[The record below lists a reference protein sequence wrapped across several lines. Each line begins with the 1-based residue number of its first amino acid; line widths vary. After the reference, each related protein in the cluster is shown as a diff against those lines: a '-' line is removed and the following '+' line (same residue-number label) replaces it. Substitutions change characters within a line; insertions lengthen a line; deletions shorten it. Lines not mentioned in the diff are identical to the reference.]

1 MLITECKLKAEE
13 ERVYAGVTTP
23 SLRSLDFTIPPALN
37 PKISLLYFLTY
48 DMKKAV
54 YPGTFDPVTYG
65 HLDVI
70 KRGSEIFDEL
80 IVSIG
85 HNPFKTPI
93 FTVEERMEMLSK
105 NTSEIQNTKVDCFE
119 GILTDYMEKMQT
131 NIILR
136 GIRTV
141 SDFEYEFQR
150 ALTNRVLKTD
160 IETVFIMTSQE
171 YSFLN
176 SSLIKEIVS
185 LGGDIS
191 KFVPSDVEK
200 LLRQKSLTQ

>member
-1 MLITECKLKAEE
+1 
-13 ERVYAGVTTP
+13 
-23 SLRSLDFTIPPALN
+23 
-37 PKISLLYFLTY
+37 
-48 DMKKAV
+48 MKKAV

-70 KRGSEIFDEL
+70 KRGSKIFDEL
-80 IVSIG
+80 IVAVG

-93 FTVEERMEMLSK
+93 FTVEERKEMLSK
-105 NTSEIQNTKVDCFE
+105 NTRKIQNVRVDCFE
-119 GILTDYMEKMQT
+119 GMLTGYMEEMQT

-176 SSLIKEIVS
+176 SSLIKEAVS

-200 LLRQKSLTQ
+200 LLRQKLLPK

>member
-1 MLITECKLKAEE
+1 M
-13 ERVYAGVTTP
+13 R
-23 SLRSLDFTIPPALN
+23 R
-37 PKISLLYFLTY
+37 
-48 DMKKAV
+48 AV

-70 KRGSEIFDEL
+70 KRGSKIFDEL
-80 IVSIG
+80 VVAVG
-85 HNPFKTPI
+85 HNPLKDPL
-93 FTVEERMEMLSK
+93 FTINERMDMISK
-105 NTSEIQNTKVDCFE
+105 NTKNISNIKVDCFK
-119 GILTDYMEKMQT
+119 GMLIDYMKEMQT
-131 NIILR
+131 NVILR

-150 ALTNRVLKTD
+150 ALTNRVLKAD

-176 SSLIKEIVS
+176 SSLIKEAVS

-200 LLRQKSLTQ
+200 LLQQKFAN

>member
-1 MLITECKLKAEE
+1 
-13 ERVYAGVTTP
+13 
-23 SLRSLDFTIPPALN
+23 
-37 PKISLLYFLTY
+37 
-48 DMKKAV
+48 MKRAV

-70 KRGSEIFDEL
+70 KRGSKIFDEL
-80 IVSIG
+80 VIAVG
-85 HNPFKTPI
+85 HNPFKKPI
-93 FTVEERMEMLSK
+93 FTVEERMDMLSK
-105 NTSEIQNTKVDCFE
+105 NTREIQNTKVDCFE
-119 GILTDYMEKMQT
+119 GMLTDYMEKMQT

-176 SSLIKEIVS
+176 SSLIKEAVN

-200 LLRQKSLTQ
+200 LLRQKLLTRKNN

>member
-1 MLITECKLKAEE
+1 
-13 ERVYAGVTTP
+13 
-23 SLRSLDFTIPPALN
+23 
-37 PKISLLYFLTY
+37 
-48 DMKKAV
+48 MKKAV

-70 KRGSEIFDEL
+70 KRGSKIFDEL
-80 IVSIG
+80 IVAVG
-85 HNPFKTPI
+85 HNPLKKPI
-93 FTVEERMEMLSK
+93 FTVKERMDMLSE
-105 NTSEIQNTKVDCFE
+105 NTREIQNTRVDCFE
-119 GILTDYMEKMQT
+119 GMLTDYMKEMQT

-176 SSLIKEIVS
+176 SSLIKEAVS

-191 KFVPSDVEK
+191 RFVPSDVEK
-200 LLRQKSLTQ
+200 LLRQNLLNYPNTTNVTPQ

>member
-1 MLITECKLKAEE
+1 M
-13 ERVYAGVTTP
+13 R
-23 SLRSLDFTIPPALN
+23 
-37 PKISLLYFLTY
+37 
-48 DMKKAV
+48 KAV

-70 KRGSEIFDEL
+70 KRGSKIFDEL
-80 IVSIG
+80 IVAVG
-85 HNPFKTPI
+85 HNPLKQPL
-93 FTVEERMEMLSK
+93 FTITERVDMISTNIL
-105 NTSEIQNTKVDCFE
+105 EIQNARVDCFE
-119 GILTDYMEKMQT
+119 GMLTDYIKELQT
-131 NIILR
+131 NVILR

-141 SDFEYEFQR
+141 SDFDYEFQM

-176 SSLIKEIVS
+176 SSLIKEAVS

-191 KFVPSDVEK
+191 MFVPSDVEK
-200 LLRQKSLTQ
+200 LLQQKFANR

>member
-1 MLITECKLKAEE
+1 
-13 ERVYAGVTTP
+13 
-23 SLRSLDFTIPPALN
+23 
-37 PKISLLYFLTY
+37 
-48 DMKKAV
+48 MKKAV

-70 KRGSEIFDEL
+70 KRGSKIFDEL
-80 IVSIG
+80 IISVG
-85 HNPFKTPI
+85 HNPLKKPI
-93 FTVEERMEMLSK
+93 FTVTERMEMLSK
-105 NTSEIQNTKVDCFE
+105 NTREIQNTKVDCFE
-119 GILTDYMEKMQT
+119 GMLTDYMQKMQT

-176 SSLIKEIVS
+176 SSLIKEAVS
-185 LGGDIS
+185 LGGDNS

-200 LLRQKSLTQ
+200 RLRQKSLTQ

>member
-1 MLITECKLKAEE
+1 
-13 ERVYAGVTTP
+13 
-23 SLRSLDFTIPPALN
+23 
-37 PKISLLYFLTY
+37 
-48 DMKKAV
+48 MKRAV

-70 KRGSEIFDEL
+70 KRGSKIFDEL
-80 IVSIG
+80 IVAVG

-93 FTVEERMEMLSK
+93 FTVEERKEMLSK
-105 NTSEIQNTKVDCFE
+105 NTRKIQNVRVDCFE
-119 GILTDYMEKMQT
+119 GMLTGYMEEMQT

-176 SSLIKEIVS
+176 SSLIKEAVS

-200 LLRQKSLTQ
+200 LLSQKLHAR

>member
-1 MLITECKLKAEE
+1 
-13 ERVYAGVTTP
+13 
-23 SLRSLDFTIPPALN
+23 
-37 PKISLLYFLTY
+37 
-48 DMKKAV
+48 MKRAV

-70 KRGSEIFDEL
+70 KRGSKIFDEL
-80 IVSIG
+80 IVAVG

-93 FTVEERMEMLSK
+93 FTVEERKEMLSK
-105 NTSEIQNTKVDCFE
+105 NTRKIQNVRVDCFE
-119 GILTDYMEKMQT
+119 GMLTGYMEEMQT

-176 SSLIKEIVS
+176 SSLIKEAVS

-200 LLRQKSLTQ
+200 LLSQKLLAR

>member
-1 MLITECKLKAEE
+1 M
-13 ERVYAGVTTP
+13 R
-23 SLRSLDFTIPPALN
+23 R
-37 PKISLLYFLTY
+37 
-48 DMKKAV
+48 AV

-70 KRGSEIFDEL
+70 KRGSKIFDEL
-80 IVSIG
+80 VVAVG
-85 HNPFKTPI
+85 HNPLKEPL
-93 FTVEERMEMLSK
+93 FTINERMNMISTNTEELK
-105 NTSEIQNTKVDCFE
+105 NTRVDCFE
-119 GILTDYMEKMQT
+119 GMLTDYMKEMQT
-131 NIILR
+131 NVILR

-150 ALTNRVLKTD
+150 ALTNRVLKAD

-176 SSLIKEIVS
+176 SSLIKEAVS

-191 KFVPSDVEK
+191 MFVPSDVEK
-200 LLRQKSLTQ
+200 LLQKKFAN

>member
-1 MLITECKLKAEE
+1 
-13 ERVYAGVTTP
+13 
-23 SLRSLDFTIPPALN
+23 
-37 PKISLLYFLTY
+37 
-48 DMKKAV
+48 MKKAV

-70 KRGSEIFDEL
+70 KRGSKIFDEL
-80 IVSIG
+80 IVSVG

-93 FTVEERMEMLSK
+93 FTVEERKEMLSK
-105 NTSEIQNTKVDCFE
+105 NTREIQNVRVDCFE
-119 GILTDYMEKMQT
+119 GMLTDYMEEMQT

-176 SSLIKEIVS
+176 SSLIKETVS

-200 LLRQKSLTQ
+200 LLTQKLLAR

>member
-1 MLITECKLKAEE
+1 
-13 ERVYAGVTTP
+13 
-23 SLRSLDFTIPPALN
+23 
-37 PKISLLYFLTY
+37 
-48 DMKKAV
+48 MKRAV

-70 KRGSEIFDEL
+70 TRGSKIFDEL
-80 IVSIG
+80 IVAVG
-85 HNPFKTPI
+85 HNPFKEPI
-93 FTVEERMEMLSK
+93 FTVEERMDMLSK
-105 NTSEIQNTKVDCFE
+105 STREIQNTKVDCFE
-119 GILTDYMEKMQT
+119 GMLTDYIEKMQT

-176 SSLIKEIVS
+176 SSLIKEAVS

-191 KFVPSDVEK
+191 KFVPSGVEK
-200 LLRQKSLTQ
+200 LLRQRLCSQ

>member
-1 MLITECKLKAEE
+1 M
-13 ERVYAGVTTP
+13 R
-23 SLRSLDFTIPPALN
+23 
-37 PKISLLYFLTY
+37 
-48 DMKKAV
+48 KAV

-70 KRGSEIFDEL
+70 KRGSRIFDEL
-80 IVSIG
+80 VVAVG
-85 HNPFKTPI
+85 HNPLKDPL
-93 FTVEERMEMLSK
+93 FTIKERMDMISK
-105 NTSEIQNTKVDCFE
+105 NIREIKNTRVDCFK
-119 GILTDYMEKMQT
+119 GMLTDYMKEMQT
-131 NIILR
+131 NVILR

-176 SSLIKEIVS
+176 SGLIKEAVS

-191 KFVPSDVEK
+191 MFVPSDVEK
-200 LLRQKSLTQ
+200 QLQRKFANKKSTNA

>member
-1 MLITECKLKAEE
+1 M
-13 ERVYAGVTTP
+13 R
-23 SLRSLDFTIPPALN
+23 R
-37 PKISLLYFLTY
+37 
-48 DMKKAV
+48 AV

-70 KRGSEIFDEL
+70 KRGSKIFDEL
-80 IVSIG
+80 VVAVG
-85 HNPFKTPI
+85 HNPLKDPL
-93 FTVEERMEMLSK
+93 FTINERMDMISK
-105 NTSEIQNTKVDCFE
+105 NTKNISNIKVDSFE
-119 GILTDYMEKMQT
+119 GMLTDYMKEMQT
-131 NIILR
+131 NVILR

-176 SSLIKEIVS
+176 SSLIKEAVS

-200 LLRQKSLTQ
+200 LLQQKFAN

>member
-1 MLITECKLKAEE
+1 
-13 ERVYAGVTTP
+13 
-23 SLRSLDFTIPPALN
+23 
-37 PKISLLYFLTY
+37 
-48 DMKKAV
+48 MKKAV

-70 KRGSEIFDEL
+70 KRGSKIFDEL
-80 IVSIG
+80 IVAIG
-85 HNPFKTPI
+85 HNPFKKTV
-93 FTVEERMEMLSK
+93 FTVEERMDMLSK
-105 NTSEIQNTKVDCFE
+105 NTSEIQNTRIDCFE
-119 GILTDYMEKMQT
+119 GMLTDYMKEMQT

-200 LLRQKSLTQ
+200 LLRRNLQNPQTLQT

>member
-1 MLITECKLKAEE
+1 
-13 ERVYAGVTTP
+13 
-23 SLRSLDFTIPPALN
+23 
-37 PKISLLYFLTY
+37 
-48 DMKKAV
+48 MKKAV

-65 HLDVI
+65 HLDII
-70 KRGSEIFDEL
+70 KRGSKIFDEL
-80 IVSIG
+80 IVSVG
-85 HNPFKTPI
+85 YNPLKKPI

-105 NTSEIQNTKVDCFE
+105 NTEGIQNTRVDCFK
-119 GILTDYMEKMQT
+119 GMLTDYMEEMQT

-176 SSLIKEIVS
+176 SSLIKEAVG

-200 LLRQKSLTQ
+200 RLRQNMLNCRNTTNVTL